1 MTNDNFFHGGSNL
14 LSLLQI
20 CFLHD
25 VLRGNIVYFDGNKA
39 IIATDG
45 INANGIN
52 MDKDER

>member
-1 MTNDNFFHGGSNL
+1 MTNDNFFHGGSKL

-20 CFLHD
+20 CFLHE

-52 MDKDER
+52 MDKR

>member
-1 MTNDNFFHGGSNL
+1 MFPSR
-14 LSLLQI
+14 
-20 CFLHD
+20 

>member
-1 MTNDNFFHGGSNL
+1 MTNDNFFHGENTV

-39 IIATDG
+39 MIATNG
-45 INANGIN
+45 VNANGIN